1 MFNSKFRIRERFK
14 FFLERQFVK
23 GAHYQLL
30 LVATL
35 IGLISLIGGVLV
47 LPAGEPTPT
56 FSEALWW
63 AFLRLTDPGY
73 LGDDEGAW
81 RRLISTT
88 LTVAGYV
95 VFLGSLVAIITTWLN
110 RKIRDLERGFTPVAA
125 NNHVIIMG
133 WTNRTIHIVAE
144 IFQSVGRLRHF
155 LERHGKRTLQL
166 IILSENVTPERH
178 QELKDH
184 PRIGR
189 RAHEIILR
197 SGDAIDQEDLRRVDS
212 LNAAAIIF
220 PSPSYTATELI
231 SPDIETIKALLSLNA
246 EADKRG
252 DKVLPFVVAEIMDES
267 KRSAARRAYSGPL
280 QIIASNTVISRLLTQ
295 NLRHHGLSMVY
306 NELLSRSIGNNIFAR
321 KYPETGGR
329 TVAQLK
335 SAFPKAI
342 LLGVV
347 RMQEGGFTPLLN
359 PPGNFVVEEEDRLVL
374 LARHSEDIAAIG
386 PVSEENSVETVG
398 NLPAEEHKG
407 ARKVLILGWNY
418 HIPALIKEFGT
429 YKNESYQL
437 TLASM
442 RPLKAREKD
451 LQGLSD
457 LSPQVQWEQIEADFV
472 KEPELR
478 NIDPAAFDHIILL
491 SSDRLTDEEE
501 ADART
506 IVGYVLLEGILEGVA
521 KRPQILLELSDPSNE
536 VLIRRFRSEVIISPM
551 VMSHLLAAIALRPE
565 LYCVFNDLF
574 TVGEAE
580 IIFRKPEEYGLPT
593 TGSTRFREIEEHA
606 ARYRETVLGVYTE
619 ITEASKG
626 PTLTLNP
633 GRNRKLELRE
643 GVRLVVLTTAP

>member
-56 FSEALWW
+56 FPEALWW

-81 RRLISTT
+81 RRLISTV

-110 RKIRDLERGFTPVAA
+110 RKIRDLEQGFTPVAA

-166 IILSENVTPERH
+166 IILSEDVTPARH

-189 RAHEIILR
+189 RAREIILR

-212 LNAAAIIF
+212 LNAAAIIL
-220 PSPSYTATELI
+220 PSPSYSATELI
-231 SPDIETIKALLSLNA
+231 SPDIETIKALLSLTA
-246 EADKRG
+246 EAVREG
-252 DKVLPFVVAEIMDES
+252 DKALPFVVAEVLDEN
-267 KRSAARRAYSGPL
+267 KVNAARRAYSGPL
-280 QIIASNTVISRLLTQ
+280 QVLASNTIISRLLTQ
-295 NLRHHGLSMVY
+295 NIRHHSLSTVY
-306 NELLSRSIGNNIFAR
+306 SELLSRSIGQNIFAR
-321 KYPETGGR
+321 QYPEAAGR
-329 TVAQLK
+329 TIAQLK

-342 LLGVV
+342 LMGVV
-347 RMQEGGFTPLLN
+347 RVEEGRFTPLLN
-359 PPGNFVVEEEDRLVL
+359 PSEDFTVEEEDRLVL
-374 LARHSEDIAAIG
+374 LARQSEDITLIG
-386 PVSEENSVETVG
+386 EMPGEVPVEMTG
-398 NLPAEEHKG
+398 TLPAKEQTGIH
-407 ARKVLILGWNY
+407 KVLILGWNH
-418 HIPALIKEFGT
+418 HIPALIKEFST
-429 YKNESYQL
+429 YKNESYHL
-437 TLASM
+437 TLASL

-451 LQGLSD
+451 LHGVTD
-457 LSPQVQWEQIEADFV
+457 LSREVQWNHIEVDFV
-472 KEPELR
+472 NELELR
-478 NIDPAAFDHIILL
+478 KIKPAAFDHIILL

-506 IVGYVLLEGILEGVA
+506 IAGYVMLEEVLEGA
-521 KRPQILLELSDPSNE
+521 ASRPRILLELSDPSNE

-551 VMSHLLAAIALRPE
+551 VMSHLLAAVALRPE
-565 LYCVFNDLF
+565 LYCVYNDLF
-574 TVGEAE
+574 TAGEAE
-580 IIFRKPEEYGLPT
+580 IIFRKPEEYGLPA
-593 TGSTRFREIEEHA
+593 GSIRFQEIERQA
-606 ARYRETVLGVYTE
+606 ARYRETVLGVYNEPVDTG
-619 ITEASKG
+619 KG
-626 PTLTLNP
+626 VVLTLNP
-633 GRNRKLELRE
+633 GRNRKVQLRE
-643 GVRLVVLTTAP
+643 GVRLVVLTTVP